1 MAMAMQGNVRAL
13 KEFGIEVEEGASK
26 TEILGLIQE
35 KVGGQSLEFA
45 KTLAGRSAIMR
56 EAFGNMQEAIG
67 QALTPALEKLM
78 ETIQPL
84 IEKFTSWA
92 EQNPDLLA
100 KIIMIGGA
108 VA

>member
-1 MAMAMQGNVRAL
+1 MSLAMQGNVRAL